1 MACCPFAALGG
12 VFAGALSLAR
22 IRRSNDVLRGRRT
35 AWIGIA
41 LSAVV
46 GVGSMLAAERLQS
59 IQSANSLS
67 DIRCAVEQTLGGRVD
82 ASAWWVSDARSGL
95 ADFQR
100 DASVLLAPA
109 KVAAATQT
117 GTLVG
122 SPPIAR
128 FRLVIQTQSGE
139 AIASVE
145 ALLITDWSTWL
156 AGPRLRSI
164 EIALPRGHATDA
176 STESKEPASSMR
188 YPAVDP

>member
-1 MACCPFAALGG
+1 MACCPVAALGG
-12 VFAGALSLAR
+12 VFVGVLSLAR
-22 IRRSNDVLRGRRT
+22 IRRSSGVLRGQPT

-41 LSAVV
+41 LSAFV
-46 GVGSMLAAERLQS
+46 GVSSMLVADRLQS
-59 IQSANSLS
+59 AQSANSLA
-67 DIRCAVEQTLGGRVD
+67 DIRCAVEQTLGGRED
-82 ASAWWVSDARSGL
+82 ASAWWVSDARAGL

-100 DASVLLAPA
+100 EASVLLAPA

-122 SPPIAR
+122 SPPVAR

-164 EIALPRGHATDA
+164 EIALPRGHAMEA
-176 STESKEPASSMR
+176 PTESGEPAASVR
-188 YPAVDP
+188 YPSVDP